1 MSKADPY
8 VLISVPGVNFKPIKT
23 KSIKSTQ
30 EPVWNETHTFDVSF
44 LDFLYSF
51 FKLSSFL
58 MFNYLWQINDVAGK
72 TFILQVFD
80 KDMMKDDGLGEVGEM
95 LSSEEKIF

>member
-1 MSKADPY
+1 MISKADPY

-30 EPVWNETHTFDVSF
+30 EPVWNETHTFDVSAF
-44 LDFLYSF
+44 YRLF
-51 FKLSSFL
+51 FYFL
-58 MFNYLWQINDVAGK
+58 MFNNLWQINDVAGK

-80 KDMMKDDGLGEVGEM
+80 KDMMKDDALGEVGE
-95 LSSEEKIF
+95 I